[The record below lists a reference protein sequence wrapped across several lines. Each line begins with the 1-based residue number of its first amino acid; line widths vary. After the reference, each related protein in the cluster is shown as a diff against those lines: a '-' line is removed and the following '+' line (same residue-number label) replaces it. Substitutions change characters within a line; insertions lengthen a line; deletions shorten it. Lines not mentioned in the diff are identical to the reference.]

1 MFSLVSGKFLAMR
14 NITLYSVHT
23 HSKVDAVKVKLDPK
37 DTLPFNYTFV
47 RLLNNQITKNNI
59 NGTEYLLSLC
69 TYVLYD
75 FNPCN
80 TFLLFQF
87 NVLQQSS
94 HVQIQENVF
103 HLFIDV
109 MVTVTAGTIQ
119 MKMNVTL
126 QHPLQLPL
134 QLPL

>member
-1 MFSLVSGKFLAMR
+1 MGWILMFSLVSGKFLAMR

-94 HVQIQENVF
+94 HVSILENVF
-103 HLFIDV
+103 QFLTY
-109 MVTVTAGTIQ
+109 VTGTMTVGTIQ
-119 MKMNVTL
+119 TKPTV
-126 QHPLQLPL
+126 QVKSV
-134 QLPL
+134 

>member
-1 MFSLVSGKFLAMR
+1 MLSLVSRKFLAMR

-94 HVQIQENVF
+94 HVSILENVF
-103 HLFIDV
+103 QFLTY
-109 MVTVTAGTIQ
+109 VTGTMTVGTIQ
-119 MKMNVTL
+119 TKPTV
-126 QHPLQLPL
+126 QVKSV
-134 QLPL
+134 